1 MDDMWDIA
9 TTQERKWERK
19 QPVSLVDNEES
30 HAKEDYVVEF
40 QHCQNKQKAKPR
52 SNYQDGKLVIRVD
65 LDRATTPNVMA
76 NSVTISK
83 SRATDKK
90 NAERE
95 LKTISPA
102 GTGKDV
108 TFVLKCM

>member
-1 MDDMWDIA
+1 
-9 TTQERKWERK
+9 
-19 QPVSLVDNEES
+19 VSLVDNEES

-65 LDRATTPNVMA
+65 LDWATTPNVMA

-108 TFVLKCM
+108 IFGLKCM